1 MKTKKLKAFLCVF
14 LVLAIIF
21 TMQQPVSV
29 WAETQVETVAQ
40 WDFTADPNPDNNL
53 TDIPATGGTDKGA
66 YLTTSL
72 GKPIDGYTAGNK
84 SIYVNGWDNGGN
96 TKYWE
101 ISLSAKGYENLKIS
115 FSSFSS
121 GTGPRDF
128 KLQYSTDNSNFYDVQ
143 NGEYK
148 NGSSSGAP
156 SKLNLILPSEIN
168 ANENVKLRFLQTSNI
183 SVRAGTDKYS
193 ATEQVSSTGT
203 SRLFNILIQGDKTAG
218 NEQPPEEETG
228 SVTSYPESG
237 AVIIAGSS
245 VTLTTVTSGAA
256 IQYTLND
263 GPVQLLS
270 TTSGAISIDEFS
282 QPNNTAV
289 IKAREV
295 IGPVYGTE
303 STFIYKQAQ
312 VAKVSAAPTGKVP
325 AGTQITLSSETQGAA
340 ISYTLISKAG
350 QAEENPQPEKV
361 YSGPITLDK
370 EMFPVRLQAVAK
382 LRGYLDST
390 AVTFDYSLDEGSGTE
405 QVYFGQIHSHT
416 NQSDGSG
423 SLTDAYE
430 YAKNIAK
437 LDFFAVTDH
446 SNYFDSTSSPVEYSS
461 SSSNSKWQQCV
472 AAADAAASDS
482 FVALYGYE
490 MTWTGKVGHINTFNT
505 NGFVSRNNPQY
516 TSSFEGMKNYYKLLK
531 EIPQSI
537 SQFNHPG
544 KTFGDFNNFS
554 DYDEAI
560 DKQISLIE
568 VGNGE
573 GAIGSGGY
581 FPSYDYYNKALDKG
595 WHLAPTNNQ
604 DNHKGLW
611 GTANTARTAVVT
623 DNFSRA
629 GVYDALKN
637 MHVYATEDSNLR
649 IKYTANNRPMGTI
662 LPVDTTQLNI
672 NVDLSD
678 FDTSDYIGTVSL
690 ITNGGK
696 ESNVQTFES
705 NNAVYSVNIDNPS
718 KGYYY
723 IKVVEADG
731 DIAVTAPV
739 WVGNVEKVGISS
751 FTSNVSMPVAGE
763 TLELSAEIF
772 NNEAA
777 AVNIDSITY
786 KIGDSVIATGKA
798 GQPLNSLGT
807 LKDTVSYTPA
817 APGTYTIQVEAAA
830 TFNGITKIYTEA
842 INLDVRDASKLINLG
857 VDASH
862 LNEYVAGN
870 YANSMT
876 NFSKLAEDYDVRL
889 VEIREG
895 ITSEKLS
902 GLSGLILT
910 PPNRKTNIG
919 ALGEYSAEELEAIKA
934 FAAEGKTLIVCGLAD
949 YGDGKNPEQY
959 HTSYQQNKIL
969 EAIGAKARI
978 VDDEVIDKSNYE
990 SQNYRLRFK
999 NYNMNSEYNRGV
1011 KPEQEYSFYSG
1022 ASVYINDAD
1031 KAVVT
1036 TIVASHDTSES
1047 LDSDKD
1053 GKGGIDNPVKEGSIP
1068 ALTIET
1074 LGSGAKI
1081 FVAGTVFMSNFEVQ
1095 ATIDNSSQLNYSNYN
1110 ICQNIVQAIAPQ
1122 KITSISQV
1130 QSANVGEKFTIE
1142 GIATSNSS
1150 GYDKETAFFDC
1161 IYIQDE
1167 TAGINLFPV
1176 SGDYK
1181 AGQKVRVKGT
1191 VGGYQGE
1198 KQLTVE
1204 KIGLIDSTTNPITPL
1219 SITTADAN
1227 EDSNRGRLVRVSG
1240 NVKSVGMANG
1250 IVESITVND
1259 GSGDVRVFI
1268 DGYINPSVKLD
1279 FVNAGQKITA
1289 VGLCSVDTLGKRI
1302 RVRDR
1307 REITQAAATT
1317 VINILHTNDSHGR
1330 VYPDPNNKGM
1340 IGIDKIAAIK
1350 KATPNALLVDAGDT
1364 LHGLPIANTTQGLNI
1379 IDLMNLAGY
1388 DVMTPG
1394 NHDFNYGSSKLK
1406 EYAEAGTTR
1415 FNIISSNIVN
1425 KADGSLWLPSTAI
1438 KTVNGIKIGFFG
1450 LTTTD
1455 TTIMTNPSNVSSLE
1469 FEDYLSSARKAI
1481 ENLKA
1486 ENVDVIIGLTHISRP
1501 DVKELAKH
1509 LAGDV
1514 DVIIDG
1520 HDHLSTKDS
1529 ESGVLIAGSGQYEE
1543 NLGSISLILNENKDV
1558 IQKDA
1563 KLIRKADTESII
1575 PDSDVKAR
1583 AATMMDLVNTLFSQK
1598 IGTSEVLLSSER
1610 GSFSGGQITN
1620 GVRNSEMPLG
1630 NLVADAMRN
1639 VLEADLAITNG
1650 GGLRADIKI
1659 GDITAGTLNSVL
1671 PFGNYGVIKEVTPK
1685 QLKAILE
1692 HGLSDAPVPVGK
1704 FPQIS
1709 GMRIEYNPNAPV
1721 GSKVTK
1727 IIIGNTILN
1736 LNDATTKYKLATNDF
1751 MANGGDGYTAIKEL
1765 KTLIEGDSL
1774 DVVLEKY
1781 VKSLPGVKITK
1792 AYENI
1797 QGRILAVKSVVNP
1810 PDNPTQ
1816 NPVTGGSSQSSW
1828 TPAPTA
1834 PGIEINGAS
1843 AIIKLNLNKTTGEAR
1858 FKLTALNA
1866 RDLIEHAKTLGIGS
1880 DVTVEIKGQLEDG
1893 TKNVCI
1899 VIENGLFKRLSTETD
1914 AGLRLDTGF
1923 AAIELSSQAIDN
1935 IYTASK
1941 GQDISFLVEQTATDS
1956 LPEEIKDIVGDRPV
1970 YDIAIMAGNT
1980 RITDFG
1986 GEALRISIPYALKQ
2000 GENPNAVVVFYID
2013 EKGKAV
2019 QVTGVYNK
2027 ATGKV
2032 EFITKHLSRYAIGYK
2047 YLQFSDIWYSSA
2059 KSDIEFVSARGLMTG
2074 IGNGEFGTDRAMT
2087 RGMLITVLGK
2097 LAGAEPVGAAN
2108 FNDVAPD
2115 KYYSPYIAWAAENGI
2130 VAGTGG
2136 NMFRPDRS
2144 VSGDELV
2151 VILNNF
2157 LKYLKAD
2164 KEITVFQ
2171 LLPDYEVD
2179 SKERVTRAD
2188 IAVLLRK
2195 IIEMS
2200 LE

>member
-1 MKTKKLKAFLCVF
+1 MKTKKVKNLLCVF
-14 LVLAIIF
+14 LVLAIIL
-21 TMQQPVSV
+21 TIQPVSV
-29 WAETQVETVAQ
+29 SAETQVETVAQ
-40 WDFTADPNPDNNL
+40 WDFTADPNPDNTL
-53 TDIPATGGTDKGA
+53 IEIPSTGGTDRGA

-72 GKPIDGYTAGNK
+72 GKPIDGYTSGNK
-84 SIYVNGWDNGGN
+84 SIYVNGWDNGEN

-101 ISLSAKGYENLKIS
+101 IALSTKGYENLKVS
-115 FSSFSS
+115 FNSFSS

-128 KLQYSTDNSNFYDVQ
+128 KLQYSTDNLNFYDVQ
-143 NGEYK
+143 NGDYK
-148 NGSSSGAP
+148 NGSISGAP
-156 SKLNLILPSEIN
+156 SKLNLLLPSEIN
-168 ANENVKLRFLQTSNI
+168 DNENVKLRFLQTSNI

-203 SRLFNILIQGDKTAG
+203 SRLYNILIQGDKSAG

-228 SVTSYPESG
+228 SVTAYPESG

-263 GPVQLLS
+263 GPEQLLS
-270 TTSGAISIDEFS
+270 TTSGAITINEFS
-282 QPNNTAV
+282 LPDNTAV

-295 IGPVYGTE
+295 IGPIYGTE

-325 AGTQITLSSETQGAA
+325 AGTRITLSSETQGAE
-340 ISYTLISKAG
+340 IKFTLISKAG
-350 QAEENPQPEKV
+350 QSEEKPQPEKV
-361 YSGPITLDK
+361 YSGPITLDR

-390 AVTFDYSLDEGSGTE
+390 AATFDYSLDEGSGTE

-611 GTANTARTAVVT
+611 GTANTGRTAVVT
-623 DNFSRA
+623 DNFSRT

-637 MHVYATEDSNLR
+637 MEVYATEDSNLR

-662 LPVDTTQLNI
+662 LPVDTAQLNI

-678 FDTSDYIGTVSL
+678 LDTSDYIGTVSL

-723 IKVVEADG
+723 VKVVEADG

-763 TLELSAEIF
+763 TLELSTEIF

-786 KIGDSVIATGKA
+786 KIGDNVIATGKA

-817 APGTYTIQVEAAA
+817 AAGAYTIQVEAAA
-830 TFNGITKIYTEA
+830 TLNGITKIYTEA
-842 INLDVRDASKLINLG
+842 IILDVRDASKLINLG

-889 VEIREG
+889 VEIKEG

-902 GLSGLILT
+902 TLSGLILT

-949 YGDGKNPEQY
+949 YGDGKNPDQY

-978 VDDEVIDKSNYE
+978 VDDEVIDKTNYE

-999 NYNMNSEYNRGV
+999 NYNLNSEYNRGV

-1022 ASVYINDAD
+1022 ASVYIQDAD
-1031 KAVVT
+1031 KTAVT

-1053 GKGGIDNPVKEGSIP
+1053 GKGGIDNPVKKGSIP

-1074 LGSGAKI
+1074 LASGAKI

-1095 ATIDNSSQLNYSNYN
+1095 ATIDNSSQLNFSNYN
-1110 ICQNIVQAIAPQ
+1110 ICQNIVQSIAPQ
-1122 KITSISQV
+1122 KITVIRQV

-1142 GIATSNSS
+1142 GIVTSNSS

-1198 KQLTVE
+1198 KQLTVD
-1204 KIGLIDSTTNPITPL
+1204 KIELIDSTTNPITPL

-1227 EDSNRGRLVRVSG
+1227 EDSNRGRLVSVSG

-1279 FVNAGQKITA
+1279 FVNEGQKINA

-1307 REITQAAATT
+1307 REITQAAAAT

-1350 KATPNALLVDAGDT
+1350 KATTNALLVDAGDT
-1364 LHGLPIANTTQGLNI
+1364 LHGLPIANTTQGSNI
-1379 IDLMNLAGY
+1379 IELMNLAGY

-1425 KADGSLWLPSTAI
+1425 KAEGSLWLPATAI

-1450 LTTTD
+1450 LTTKD
-1455 TTIMTNPSNVSSLE
+1455 TTIMTNPSNVSSLD

-1481 ENLKA
+1481 ENLKS
-1486 ENVDVIIGLTHISRP
+1486 EDVDVIIGLTHISRP
-1501 DVKELAKH
+1501 DVKELAKR

-1543 NLGSISLILNENKDV
+1543 NLGSISLMLNENKDV

-1563 KLIRKADTESII
+1563 KLIPKADTENII

-1583 AATMMDLVNTLFSQK
+1583 ASTMMELVNTLFSQK

-1610 GSFSGGQITN
+1610 GSFSAGQITN

-1630 NLVADAMRN
+1630 NLVADAMRS

-1671 PFGNYGVIKEVTPK
+1671 PFGNYGVIKEVNPK

-1692 HGLSDAPVPVGK
+1692 HGLSDAPVPIGK

-1709 GMRIEYNPNAPV
+1709 GMRIEYNPNAPA

-1727 IIIGNTILN
+1727 ITVGNTILN
-1736 LNDATTKYKLATNDF
+1736 LTDATTKYKLATNDF
-1751 MANGGDGYTAIKEL
+1751 MANGGDGYASIKEL

-1781 VKSLPGVKITK
+1781 VKSLPEVKITK

-1797 QGRILAVKSVVNP
+1797 QGRILAVKAVENP

-1828 TPAPTA
+1828 TPVPTA
-1834 PGIEINGAS
+1834 PGIEINGTS
-1843 AIIKLNLNKTTGEAR
+1843 AVIKLNLNKTTGEAR

-1866 RDLIEHAKTLGIGS
+1866 KDLIEHAKTLDQGS
-1880 DVTVEIKGQLEDG
+1880 DATIEIKGQLEEG
-1893 TKNVCI
+1893 ARNACI
-1899 VIENGLFKRLSTETD
+1899 QIENGIFKRLSTETNASLRID
-1914 AGLRLDTGF
+1914 AGF
-1923 AAIELSSQAIDN
+1923 AAIELSSQVIDN
-1935 IYTASK
+1935 IYTANK
-1941 GQDISFLVEQTATDS
+1941 GRDISFLVEQTAPDS
-1956 LPEEIKDIVGDRPV
+1956 LPAEIKDVVGDRPV
-1970 YDIAIMAGNT
+1970 YNIAIMAGNT
-1980 RITDFG
+1980 RITDFA

-2013 EKGKAV
+2013 EKGEAV

-2027 ATGKV
+2027 AAGKV
-2032 EFITKHLSRYAIGYK
+2032 EFITNHLSRYTIGYK
-2047 YLQFSDIWYSSA
+2047 YIQFSDIWYSSV
-2059 KSDIEFVSARGLMTG
+2059 KSDIEFVSARDLMTG

-2087 RGMLITVLGK
+2087 RGMLVTVLGK
-2097 LAGAEPVGAAN
+2097 LAGAEPVGAAD

-2130 VAGTGG
+2130 VAGTGR
-2136 NMFRPDRS
+2136 NMFRPDRA
-2144 VSGDELV
+2144 VSREELET
-2151 VILNNF
+2151 ILNNF
-2157 LKYLKAD
+2157 LKYLKVNT
-2164 KEITVFQ
+2164 KITVDQ
-2171 LLPDYEVD
+2171 LLSDYKED
-2179 SKERVTRAD
+2179 SKEMVTRAD
-2188 IAVLLRK
+2188 IASILKRY
-2195 IIEMS
+2195 IE
-2200 LE
+2200 LYLKG